1 MTYDEMEITYN
12 VIAAVCIDAI
22 ISYVFI
28 VFGINNFVEINIFYQ
43 RKQITLLHHIVDKN
57 RTTTRD

>member
-12 VIAAVCIDAI
+12 VIAAVYIDAI

-28 VFGINNFVEINIFYQ
+28 DFGINNFVEINIVYQ

-57 RTTTRD
+57 RTTTRG

>member
-12 VIAAVCIDAI
+12 VIAAVYIDAI
-22 ISYVFI
+22 ISYVFT
-28 VFGINNFVEINIFYQ
+28 VFGINNFVEINIVYQ

-57 RTTTRD
+57 RTTTQD

>member
-1 MTYDEMEITYN
+1 MTYDEIEITYN
-12 VIAAVCIDAI
+12 VIAAVYIDAI

-28 VFGINNFVEINIFYQ
+28 VFGINNFVEINIVYQ

>member
-1 MTYDEMEITYN
+1 MTYDEMEIPYN
-12 VIAAVCIDAI
+12 VIAAVYIDAI

-28 VFGINNFVEINIFYQ
+28 VFGINNFVEINIVYP